1 MQKFDDFAEE
11 PDAIIKLQELC
22 KTNLEFLYK
31 EVLGYDRW
39 NTELHGDYPGDPEN
53 GVPPGLA
60 HYLRNSGPRKLILIP
75 RNHLKSTV
83 VTVAWS
89 IQQILNN
96 PNMRICINN
105 AKYDTAR
112 EFVQTIQSHLDTNS
126 KLAKI
131 FGEFRS
137 PKLTWNRD
145 AFTIAQRKLAR
156 AQPTV
161 MAASIESTLNGKH
174 FDLII
179 NDDLVEPNNV
189 NTKEQIQKVI
199 NFHKDCFNQIDKGG
213 IIVDIGTRW
222 AAQDLYGY
230 ILNSSARSING
241 RDIKVGSGSEWWKH
255 VSF

>member
-1 MQKFDDFAEE
+1 MT
-11 PDAIIKLQELC
+11 ELEQIQHLC
-22 KTNLEFLYK
+22 RTNLEYLYK

-39 NTELHGDYPGDPEN
+39 NTELHGDYPGDSSR

-60 HYLRNSGPRKLILIP
+60 YYLRNSGPRKLVLIP

-96 PNMRICINN
+96 FDIRICINN

-112 EFVQTIQSHLDTNS
+112 EFVGTIASHLDTGS
-126 KLAKI
+126 KLEKI
-131 FGEFRS
+131 FGNFRS
-137 PKLTWNRD
+137 ARLNWNRD
-145 AFTIAQRKLAR
+145 SFTIAQRALPR

-161 MAASIESTLNGKH
+161 MAASIDSILNGKH

-189 NTKEQIQKVI
+189 RTKEQIDKVI
-199 NFHKDCFNQIDKGG
+199 DFHKDCFNQIDKGG
-213 IIVDIGTRW
+213 SIVDIGTRW
-222 AAQDLYGY
+222 AAQDLYGH
-230 ILNSSARSING
+230 ILNTSATSING
-241 RDIKVGSGSEWWKH
+241 KKIEKGQGSEWYKYCG
-255 VSF
+255 F

>member
-1 MQKFDDFAEE
+1 MIDESLEIAE
-11 PDAIIKLQELC
+11 IQRLC

-39 NTELHGDYPGDPEN
+39 NQELHGDYAGDPAN
-53 GVPPGLA
+53 NRPAGLA
-60 HYLRNSGPRKLILIP
+60 YYLRNSGPRKLILIP

-96 PNMRICINN
+96 FDIRICINN
-105 AKYDTAR
+105 AKFDTAR
-112 EFVQTIQSHLDTNS
+112 EFVATIQNHLDTGS
-126 KLAKI
+126 KLEKI
-131 FGEFRS
+131 FGPFRS
-137 PKLTWNRD
+137 ARLMWNRD
-145 AFTIAQRKLAR
+145 SFIIAQRQLPR

-161 MAASIESTLNGKH
+161 TAASIDSILNGKH

-189 NTKEQIQKVI
+189 KTKEQINKVI
-199 NFHKDCFNQIDKGG
+199 DFHKDCFNQIDKGG

-222 AAQDLYGY
+222 AAQDLYGH
-230 ILNSSARSING
+230 ILNTAATSING
-241 RDIKVGSGSEWWKH
+241 TKIAKGEGSQWFKYVH
-255 VSF
+255 F